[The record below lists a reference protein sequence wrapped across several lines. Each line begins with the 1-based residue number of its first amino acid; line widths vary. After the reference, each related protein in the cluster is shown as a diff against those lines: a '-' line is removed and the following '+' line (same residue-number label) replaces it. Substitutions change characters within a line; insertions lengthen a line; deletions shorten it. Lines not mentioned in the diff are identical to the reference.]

1 MKIPLV
7 SICCITYNH
16 QNYIRKAIE
25 GFLLQKV
32 DFAIEIIIHDDASID
47 GTRGILLEYK
57 EKFPDLIHLIL
68 QKENQYSK
76 GNKPLNKYVFP
87 LAKGRYIA
95 VCEGDDYW
103 TDPYKLQKQIDFLE
117 KKPDLVYCYHSASV
131 LDFNGDL
138 IENDPG
144 TDIINVPPERTI
156 STFIRLL
163 TLVFRNNL
171 ENYIKIDF
179 GFIFSGDVALRA
191 YLSTLGG
198 GAYLPF
204 DGAVYRMHAGGVRS
218 SVGYIENYEKWIS
231 SRNVIL
237 ERINGINKEDVYRS
251 ILKIQRSKLKYF
263 FREGDIKRVGVTI
276 SELALSFCRYLQ
288 EKL

>member
-1 MKIPLV
+1 
-7 SICCITYNH
+7 
-16 QNYIRKAIE
+16 
-25 GFLLQKV
+25 
-32 DFAIEIIIHDDASID
+32 
-47 GTRGILLEYK
+47 
-57 EKFPDLIHLIL
+57 
-68 QKENQYSK
+68 
-76 GNKPLNKYVFP
+76 
-87 LAKGRYIA
+87 
-95 VCEGDDYW
+95 
-103 TDPYKLQKQIDFLE
+103 
-117 KKPDLVYCYHSASV
+117 
-131 LDFNGDL
+131 
-138 IENDPG
+138 
-144 TDIINVPPERTI
+144 
-156 STFIRLL
+156 
-163 TLVFRNNL
+163 
-171 ENYIKIDF
+171 F

-251 ILKIQRSKLKYF
+251 ILKIQSSKLKYF

-276 SELALSFCRYLQ
+276 SVLALSFCRYLQ